1 MSYRKGKSFKEILVW
16 AKLWRTDNFLYSKCK
31 SHVLQLSRRQ
41 FLNLVTWDASKFD
54 SMLSWSDQ
62 GSPRRPKGIVMY
74 AIFPVPPSS
83 LVMTQV
89 KEKPENYLLVDIS
102 LLPTFHFLPPPYIF
116 VPISPSSLLFR
127 AISLSSLLC
136 TFPHLFCTEWSP
148 WIMGNVS
155 LKVLEKSFNFVFK
168 KGYETWDYNLVLN
181 KTYCNDNG
189 MLWRRLL
196 SGKCDV
202 KIHEVMVKNA

>member
-1 MSYRKGKSFKEILVW
+1 MGNGTLYKNQQRLREIFKKPPLTSYRKGKSKEILVW

-31 SHVLQLSRRQ
+31 SILLQLSCRQ

-54 SMLSWSDQ
+54 SMLSWSDL
-62 GSPRRPKGIVMY
+62 GSTRRPKGIVMY

-116 VPISPSSLLFR
+116 VPISPSSLL
-127 AISLSSLLC
+127 LC
-136 TFPHLFCTEWSP
+136 TSP
-148 WIMGNVS
+148 PSFLHWMES
-155 LKVLEKSFNFVFK
+155 LNNGKCVLKRAWKVLQFFFSK
-168 KGYETWDYNLVLN
+168 KGTSPEIIT
-181 KTYCNDNG
+181 
-189 MLWRRLL
+189 
-196 SGKCDV
+196 
-202 KIHEVMVKNA
+202 

>member
-31 SHVLQLSRRQ
+31 SHVLQLSCRQ

-102 LLPTFHFLPPPYIF
+102 LLPTFHFLTLPYIF
-116 VPISPSSLLFR
+116 VQISPSSLLCTSPPSFLHWMESLNNGKCVLER
-127 AISLSSLLC
+127 A
-136 TFPHLFCTEWSP
+136 W
-148 WIMGNVS
+148 
-155 LKVLEKSFNFVFK
+155 KVLQFFSK
-168 KGYETWDYNLVLN
+168 KGTSPEIIT
-181 KTYCNDNG
+181 
-189 MLWRRLL
+189 
-196 SGKCDV
+196 
-202 KIHEVMVKNA
+202 

>member
-1 MSYRKGKSFKEILVW
+1 M
-16 AKLWRTDNFLYSKCK
+16 
-31 SHVLQLSRRQ
+31 LQLSCRQ

-136 TFPHLFCTEWSP
+136 TSP
-148 WIMGNVS
+148 PSFLHWMES
-155 LKVLEKSFNFVFK
+155 LNNGKCVLERAWKVLQFFFK
-168 KGYETWDYNLVLN
+168 KGYGPWDYNLVLN
-181 KTYCNDNG
+181 KTYCNDNR

-196 SGKCDV
+196 SGKCNV

>member
-1 MSYRKGKSFKEILVW
+1 M
-16 AKLWRTDNFLYSKCK
+16 
-31 SHVLQLSRRQ
+31 LQLSCRQ

-83 LVMTQV
+83 LVMTKV

-102 LLPTFHFLPPPYIF
+102 LLPTFHFLPPPYVF

-136 TFPHLFCTEWSP
+136 TSPHHFWIEWSP

-155 LKVLEKSFNFVFK
+155 LCHLSLHFLPGSSQTVGAKVVS
-168 KGYETWDYNLVLN
+168 
-181 KTYCNDNG
+181 KTSEPFEG
-189 MLWRRLL
+189 LT
-196 SGKCDV
+196 
-202 KIHEVMVKNA
+202 IF

>member
-1 MSYRKGKSFKEILVW
+1 MDQKLQVRHNGIWNRIMAAVMAEI
-16 AKLWRTDNFLYSKCK
+16 TPHSI
-31 SHVLQLSRRQ
+31 VLQLSCRQ

-62 GSPRRPKGIVMY
+62 GIPRRPKGIVMY

-116 VPISPSSLLFR
+116 VPISPSSLL
-127 AISLSSLLC
+127 C
-136 TFPHLFCTEWSP
+136 TSPHPFFTEWSP

-155 LKVLEKSFNFVFK
+155 LKVLEKSFNLFSK
-168 KGYETWDYNLVLN
+168 KGTSPEIIT
-181 KTYCNDNG
+181 
-189 MLWRRLL
+189 
-196 SGKCDV
+196 
-202 KIHEVMVKNA
+202 

>member
-1 MSYRKGKSFKEILVW
+1 MKIHGKWHLIQNQQRLREIFKKRPLTSYRKGKSKEILVW

-31 SHVLQLSRRQ
+31 SIVLQLSCRQ

-54 SMLSWSDQ
+54 SMLSWSDL

-136 TFPHLFCTEWSP
+136 TSP
-148 WIMGNVS
+148 PSFLHWMES
-155 LKVLEKSFNFVFK
+155 LNNGKCVLKRAWKVLQFFFSK
-168 KGYETWDYNLVLN
+168 KGTSPEIIT
-181 KTYCNDNG
+181 
-189 MLWRRLL
+189 
-196 SGKCDV
+196 
-202 KIHEVMVKNA
+202 